1 MICFSDKDSQ
11 KIWDRLT
18 EKEQEEFARML
29 KDGRLANLVDTWTP
43 WWTNKVLLNVFLFFT
58 YFSAIYFLLTC
69 LFFYGVQFLPMIFSK
84 SSFNLIIL

>member
-43 WWTNKVLLNVFLFFT
+43 WWTNKVLLNAFLFFT
-58 YFSAIYFLLTC
+58 YFCAIYFLLTC
-69 LFFYGVQFLPMIFSK
+69 QFF
-84 SSFNLIIL
+84 